1 MIRFCYR
8 EYQYRETEE
17 QLAYF
22 NVDSITEDSLRVTDT
37 VINKLTQQPAITE
50 ISLEIL
56 QDSKKQ
62 MEYVEIAGQKVYA
75 ADYYNPEIKAGF
87 YL

>member
-22 NVDSITEDSLRVTDT
+22 NVDSITEDSLKVTDT

-50 ISLEIL
+50 RSLAIL
-56 QDSKKQ
+56 RDSKKQ
-62 MEYVEIAGQKVYA
+62 MEYVEIDGQKAYA
-75 ADYYNPEIKAGF
+75 ADYYNPEINAGF